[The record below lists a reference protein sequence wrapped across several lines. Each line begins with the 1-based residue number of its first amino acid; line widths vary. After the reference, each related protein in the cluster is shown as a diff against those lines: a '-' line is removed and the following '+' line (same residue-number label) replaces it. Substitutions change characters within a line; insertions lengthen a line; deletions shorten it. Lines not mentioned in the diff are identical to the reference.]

1 MARMAALVRTARRML
16 AGATFIAGAVHAQG
30 SSGAIVLL
38 QPGMMT
44 GDFVSAPA
52 GEPTTT
58 GFNLRFAGLV
68 PTSTRW
74 LTLMVGAS
82 VTPYGSSG
90 PSRRNT
96 NTPTLFIGN
105 VFPVLN
111 ASKTAGWLSIDAPLL
126 MTYTFGGGGQH
137 NARVYGRD
145 IALEAALTVHAG
157 RQLLAGFGGP
167 LARLRLYAVLD
178 QNLTPNKTF
187 EGTRDRFNPVA
198 FYGLTIPFGTGR
210 DSP

>member
-1 MARMAALVRTARRML
+1 MAALVPTARWML
-16 AGATFIAGAVHAQG
+16 ALATFVAGAARAQEG
-30 SSGAIVLL
+30 GGAIVLL

-44 GDFVSAPA
+44 GDFMSAPA

-68 PTSTRW
+68 PTGAKW
-74 LTLMVGAS
+74 LTLMVGAN

-96 NTPTLFIGN
+96 NTPTLFVGN

-111 ASKTAGWLSIDAPLL
+111 ASKTGGWLSVDAPLL

-145 IALEAALTVHAG
+145 IALEAAFTVHAG

-187 EGTRDRFNPVA
+187 EGKRDRFNPLA

>member
-1 MARMAALVRTARRML
+1 MDALGRRMRSL
-16 AGATFIAGAVHAQG
+16 AIASVLWSVASHAQEANG
-30 SSGAIVLL
+30 SAIVLL

-44 GDFVSAPA
+44 GDFVSAPP

-58 GFNLRFAGLV
+58 GFNLRFAGVV
-68 PTSTRW
+68 PTSRRW
-74 LTLMVGAS
+74 LTLIVGAN

-90 PSRRNT
+90 ASRRNT
-96 NTPTLFIGN
+96 NTPMLFIGN

-111 ASKTAGWLSIDAPLL
+111 ASRTAGWLSLDVPVL

-145 IALEAALTVHAG
+145 LALEAAVTIHAG

-167 LARLRLYAVLD
+167 LARMRLYAVVD
-178 QNLTPNKTF
+178 QNVTPNRNF
-187 EGTRDRFNPVA
+187 EGRRDRFNPVA
-198 FYGLTIPFGTGR
+198 YYGLTIPFGTGR

>member
-1 MARMAALVRTARRML
+1 MEALGRLGARFLVLLTMG
-16 AGATFIAGAVHAQG
+16 AGVAKAQEANTGAV
-30 SSGAIVLL
+30 VLL

-68 PTSTRW
+68 PTNRRW
-74 LTLMVGAS
+74 LTLIVGAN

-90 PSRRNT
+90 ASRRNT
-96 NTPTLFIGN
+96 NTPNLFIGN

-111 ASKTAGWLSIDAPLL
+111 ARKTAGWISLDAPLL
-126 MTYTFGGGGQH
+126 MTYSFGGGGQH

-167 LARLRLYAVLD
+167 LARLRLYGVLD

-187 EGTRDRFNPVA
+187 EGKRDRFNPIA
-198 FYGLTIPFGTGR
+198 YYGLTIPFGTGR

>member
-1 MARMAALVRTARRML
+1 MAALVRAVRRSFAL
-16 AGATFIAGAVHAQG
+16 ATIIAAVAQAQEG
-30 SSGAIVLL
+30 RGAIVLL

-44 GDFVSAPA
+44 GDFMSAPA

-68 PTSTRW
+68 PTGARW
-74 LTLMVGAS
+74 LTLIVGAS

-96 NTPTLFIGN
+96 NTPTLFVGN

-111 ASKTAGWLSIDAPLL
+111 ATKTGGWLSMDAPLL

-145 IALEAALTVHAG
+145 IALEAAFTVHVG

-187 EGTRDRFNPVA
+187 EGKRDRFNPLA

>member
-1 MARMAALVRTARRML
+1 MAALGRLCWRILVLGTLVAGVAR
-16 AGATFIAGAVHAQG
+16 AQEG
-30 SSGAIVLL
+30 SGAIVLL

-44 GDFVSAPA
+44 GDFMSAPA

-68 PTSTRW
+68 PTRARW
-74 LTLMVGAS
+74 LTLIVGAS

-105 VFPVLN
+105 VFPVFS
-111 ASKTAGWLSIDAPLL
+111 ASKTAGWLSLDAPVL
-126 MTYTFGGGGQH
+126 MTYTFGGGGEH

-145 IALEAALTVHAG
+145 IALEAAFTVHAG

-167 LARLRLYAVLD
+167 LARLRLYVVLD
-178 QNLTPNKTF
+178 QDLTPNKTF
-187 EGTRDRFNPVA
+187 EGKRDRFNPLA

>member
-1 MARMAALVRTARRML
+1 MARMAALVRRARQAFIL
-16 AGATFIAGAVHAQG
+16 AMACATVAHGQEN
-30 SSGAIVLL
+30 SGAIVLL

-68 PTSTRW
+68 PTSARW

-96 NTPTLFIGN
+96 NTPMLFVGN

-111 ASKTAGWLSIDAPLL
+111 STRTGGWLSIDAPLL

-145 IALEAALTVHAG
+145 IALEAAFTVHAG

-167 LARLRLYAVLD
+167 LARLRLYAVID

-187 EGTRDRFNPVA
+187 EGKRDRFNPIA
-198 FYGLTIPFGTGR
+198 YYGLTIPFGTGR
-210 DSP
+210 ESP